1 MNRNRIDPSVT
12 DALDSLRREYLGRL
26 TAELDALEQIARS
39 ITFDDDIKEQLM
51 ELHTRLHK
59 LAGSGGTFGLTALS
73 TQARKAEQTAREL
86 MDVAPELLSHERRGA
101 FADDIEQ
108 LRSTILL
115 SEPVLDVSDTEMEEH
130 YNEGRHTLIW
140 VVEDDVLLGEELTLL
155 LAQFGYEAILFTR
168 FAEAEAAAEK
178 QRPDMII
185 LDVLFPEEGLNAASA
200 LHAGSPLRSLGCPIL
215 FISAHDDFHSRIE
228 AARFGASAYLLKPL
242 DVPRLVDR
250 LESVIA
256 LRNAEPYRV
265 LVVDDDDL
273 LAEHYRLTLT
283 AAGMLVTVLQQPD
296 RIMETLAAFRPE
308 LVLMDLNMPEFSGA
322 ELAGV
327 IRQHDEWVGLPIVY
341 LSAEADLDEQIKAM
355 SQGTDD
361 FLTKPISDA
370 HLIAAVQ
377 VRAARSRQLN
387 DLMAR
392 DSLTGLYK
400 HARIKEELDIE
411 TARSRRNGTSF
422 SVAMVD
428 IDHFKSIND
437 TYGHVTGDR
446 VIKAL
451 AHLLKQRLRITDS
464 IGRYGGEEFLVI
476 LPDSSASEAKE
487 LMEDIRHRFGS
498 LCFRHDGREFAVTFS
513 AGVAGAD
520 VFIDADQLLEAA
532 DSALYAAKHRGRN
545 QVVLNLQDNGILTG
559 GCI

>member
-1 MNRNRIDPSVT
+1 
-12 DALDSLRREYLGRL
+12 
-26 TAELDALEQIARS
+26 
-39 ITFDDDIKEQLM
+39 
-51 ELHTRLHK
+51 
-59 LAGSGGTFGLTALS
+59 
-73 TQARKAEQTAREL
+73 
-86 MDVAPELLSHERRGA
+86 
-101 FADDIEQ
+101 
-108 LRSTILL
+108 
-115 SEPVLDVSDTEMEEH
+115 
-130 YNEGRHTLIW
+130 
-140 VVEDDVLLGEELTLL
+140 
-155 LAQFGYEAILFTR
+155 
-168 FAEAEAAAEK
+168 
-178 QRPDMII
+178 
-185 LDVLFPEEGLNAASA
+185 
-200 LHAGSPLRSLGCPIL
+200 
-215 FISAHDDFHSRIE
+215 
-228 AARFGASAYLLKPL
+228 
-242 DVPRLVDR
+242 
-250 LESVIA
+250 
-256 LRNAEPYRV
+256 
-265 LVVDDDDL
+265 
-273 LAEHYRLTLT
+273 
-283 AAGMLVTVLQQPD
+283 
-296 RIMETLAAFRPE
+296 METLAAFRPE

-476 LPDSSASEAKE
+476 LPDSSANEAKA

-520 VFIDADQLLEAA
+520 VFTDADQLLEAA

-545 QVVLNLQDNGILTG
+545 QVVLNLQDDGILTG
-559 GCI
+559 ECI